1 MRVGLTLKELGRT
14 QMGDMRVGLTLKELG
29 RTQMGDMRVW
39 LTLKELGRTQMG
51 ISSVTYFGHT
61 APAPN
66 STPFKMDGI
75 WMDRK
80 TFSHS
85 IPVP

>member
-1 MRVGLTLKELGRT
+1 MRVG
-14 QMGDMRVGLTLKELG
+14 
-29 RTQMGDMRVW
+29 

-51 ISSVTYFGHT
+51 ISSVTYFGHSE
-61 APAPN
+61 PAPS
-66 STPFKMDGI
+66 STPFKFVGI

>member
-1 MRVGLTLKELGRT
+1 MRVG
-14 QMGDMRVGLTLKELG
+14 
-29 RTQMGDMRVW
+29 

-51 ISSVTYFGHT
+51 ISSVTYFGHSE
-61 APAPN
+61 PAPS
-66 STPFKMDGI
+66 STPFKMDSI

>member
-1 MRVGLTLKELGRT
+1 MI
-14 QMGDMRVGLTLKELG
+14 VGLTLKELG

-51 ISSVTYFGHT
+51 ISSVTHFGHSE
-61 APAPN
+61 PAPS
-66 STPFKMDGI
+66 STLFKMDGI

-85 IPVP
+85 VAVP